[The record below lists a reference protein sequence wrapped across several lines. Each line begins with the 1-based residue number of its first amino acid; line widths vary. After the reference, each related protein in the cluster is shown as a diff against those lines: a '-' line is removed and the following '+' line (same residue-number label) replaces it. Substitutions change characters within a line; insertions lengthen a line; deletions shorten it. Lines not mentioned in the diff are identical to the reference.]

1 MLIQGI
7 EKYRV
12 KLKDLKESNGIEI
25 AEFVVGNRLVEE
37 PVFKWWVPKVLRK
50 QNRIIS
56 KVKSRYWK
64 TTHKFGIQLPHS
76 MEEALQINEET
87 GMDFW

>member
-25 AEFVVGNRLVEE
+25 AEFVVGNHLVEE
-37 PVFKWWVPKVLRK
+37 PVFKWWVSKVLRK